1 MMSLLGTRFKKN
13 ISIIIKLLSIWY
25 ILYFISFT
33 HILEDKTKIY
43 WCFGSFPSDD
53 NIKYLIISACSGII
67 PSSLYIFF
75 SSIALVPVAKNKF

>member
-1 MMSLLGTRFKKN
+1 MPLLSPRFKQN
-13 ISIIIKLLSIWY
+13 IFIIIKLLSIWY

-53 NIKYLIISACSGII
+53 NIKYLIISTCLGII
-67 PSSLYIFF
+67 PSSLYIVFATF
-75 SSIALVPVAKNKF
+75 AVVPANKKGL